1 MVSKFPRKQQSQQ
14 LDHSPIQKSFHGCQK
29 KKKKKK
35 KSAFFSAARISTTLQ
50 AGQGGPLIKKHTYK
64 IFIDER

>member
-14 LDHSPIQKSFHGCQK
+14 LDHSPIQKLFHGCQ
-29 KKKKKK
+29 KKK
-35 KSAFFSAARISTTLQ
+35 KSAFFSAARISATLQ

-64 IFIDER
+64 IFIHER

>member
-1 MVSKFPRKQQSQQ
+1 MDV
-14 LDHSPIQKSFHGCQK
+14 K

-35 KSAFFSAARISTTLQ
+35 KSAFFSAARISATLQ

-64 IFIDER
+64 IFIHER